1 MKKLILLGS
10 TGSIG
15 TQSLDVVRRSRG
27 AASMVA
33 MSAHS
38 NLELFKEQIT
48 EFRPRLVSIWTEESA
63 ACLREW
69 CAKKRY
75 KTDVLFGLSGLIET
89 ASYKPADLVLSSV
102 VGSVGLEP
110 LLAAIRNGTDI
121 ALANKEALVVAGDLI
136 MAAAK
141 KRGVNILPVD
151 SEHSAIF
158 QCLKNEPARAV
169 RRILLT
175 ASGGPFYRCG
185 RQLSKITVEHALAHP
200 TWKMGKKITID
211 SATLMN
217 KGLEA
222 IEAHHL
228 FGVPMEKIEIVIHPQ
243 SIVHS
248 LVEFVDGSVIAQL
261 STPDMRL
268 PIQYAITWPER
279 SASPLKPLDLASIG
293 SLEFGKP
300 DFERFPCLALAL
312 AAGKK
317 GGTLPVAMNA
327 ANEVAVNAF
336 LNHKIIFTDI
346 PVVVGAVMKK
356 HHSQARPG
364 IADIV
369 AVDSAS
375 RQAAGTCIDG
385 LGRNVRKGTL

>member
-27 AASMVA
+27 AVRVVA

-38 NLELFKEQIT
+38 NIELFKEQVA
-48 EFRPRLVSIWTEESA
+48 EFRPSLISIWGEESA
-63 ACLREW
+63 AELKAW
-69 CAKKRY
+69 CAKKRF

-89 ASYKPADLVLSSV
+89 ASFKPADLVLSSV

-110 LLAAIRNGTDI
+110 LLAAIRAGTDI
-121 ALANKEALVVAGDLI
+121 ALANKEALVVAGELI
-136 MAAAK
+136 MSAAK

-158 QCLKNEPARAV
+158 QCLKNEPSRAV

-185 RQLSKITVEHALAHP
+185 RELAKITVEHALAHP

-228 FGVPMEKIEIVIHPQ
+228 FGVPMENIEIVIHPQ

-261 STPDMRL
+261 SNPDMRL
-268 PIQYAITWPER
+268 PIQYALTWPER
-279 SASPLKPLDLASIG
+279 RPSPLKPLDLASIG

-300 DFERFPCLALAL
+300 DFGRFPCLALAL

-346 PVVVGAVMKK
+346 PAVVAAVIKK
-356 HHSQARPG
+356 HRSRQRPG
-364 IADIV
+364 IAEIV
-369 AVDSAS
+369 DVDSAS
-375 RQAAGTCIDG
+375 RRAAGSFIEA
-385 LGRNVRKGTL
+385 LGRRVRKG